1 MGKGSGCVY
10 KNVQPNCPHPST
22 NSTFV
27 VPPHL
32 FFILQHDSTNDCGV
46 TIIAHKQ
53 TLSVSNLTITMQVDT
68 YSTNYDNTQYFFP
81 QENKI
86 TAPLKYLKQQLQ
98 LLWFRLLLISPSMP
112 NEFFNINHIIQNP
125 RICKRV
131 SLFSE

>member
-53 TLSVSNLTITMQVDT
+53 TLSVSNLTTTTNVDT
-68 YSTNYDNTQYFFP
+68 DRNNDDDTQYFATP
-81 QENKI
+81 REQNHS
-86 TAPLKYLKQQLQ
+86 TAEIFEKNYYNYSGPGY
-98 LLWFRLLLISPSMP
+98 R
-112 NEFFNINHIIQNP
+112 
-125 RICKRV
+125 
-131 SLFSE
+131 